1 MHSEKVCPFLKKNI
15 GQIYGINVLMDE
27 YYAGLSEF
35 YSFIKKMMDVYFFL
49 PYESEFQFVA
59 GIMFVGNAYLFDCLK
74 KQESHF

>member
-35 YSFIKKMMDVYFFL
+35 YSFIKKMMDVYFFCHMSLNSSSL
-49 PYESEFQFVA
+49 PE
-59 GIMFVGNAYLFDCLK
+59 
-74 KQESHF
+74 